1 MARPRD
7 RDKPAQIIDAAFSV
21 FGEIGY
27 EATRITHIAQR
38 AGISS
43 GTIYTYFKDKKD
55 LFRAT
60 VQDRWDRF
68 LAQIRAL
75 ADSEESTR
83 ARLQSLIEI
92 GFTSLKDARPLLRGM
107 LFESSQMNLLQG
119 NLEEL
124 YALIERILTQGEDP
138 AGRPAV
144 DPRQRRALI
153 RITVVGVIFSVA
165 LAVPSRV
172 DREIHALQ
180 RAIALRL
187 QEAGP

>member
-119 NLEEL
+119 NLEE
-124 YALIERILTQGEDP
+124 
-138 AGRPAV
+138 
-144 DPRQRRALI
+144 
-153 RITVVGVIFSVA
+153 
-165 LAVPSRV
+165 
-172 DREIHALQ
+172 
-180 RAIALRL
+180 ALRSHR
-187 QEAGP
+187 ADPDPG